1 MKKNQK
7 MIKST
12 VAMLLV
18 FALFLPL
25 FVGCGKGKKDQ
36 TDSGSAAAPTESK
49 ASEAKQNTEEK
60 GKEEKEPK
68 SNAGGAKVT
77 EVNKKYTLDG
87 NVFELASYCLIK
99 DIAGDTNLVM
109 TWKFTNNEKEALTS
123 LFLFFYHFKQGEE
136 ELVDSGSI
144 KYGGKDDFTTLSDF
158 EFKKVEPG
166 KTGTFFLC
174 YKLKDKKMPVKAVIS
189 GLTENDRFEFDMP
202 IEGLEPVTVDVLDI
216 PK

>member
-1 MKKNQK
+1 MKKNRK

-49 ASEAKQNTEEK
+49 ASEAQENTEEK
-60 GKEEKEPK
+60 GKEPK

-77 EVNKKYTLDG
+77 AVNKKYTLDG

-99 DIAGDTNLVM
+99 DIAGDTNFVM
-109 TWKFTNNEKEALTS
+109 TWKFTNNEKEALSS

-136 ELVDSGSI
+136 ELVDTGSI
-144 KYGGKDDFTTLSDF
+144 NYGGKDDITTLSDF

-174 YKLKDKKMPVKAVIS
+174 YKIKDMKTPVKAIIS

-202 IEGLEPVTVDVLDI
+202 IEGLEPVTVDALDI